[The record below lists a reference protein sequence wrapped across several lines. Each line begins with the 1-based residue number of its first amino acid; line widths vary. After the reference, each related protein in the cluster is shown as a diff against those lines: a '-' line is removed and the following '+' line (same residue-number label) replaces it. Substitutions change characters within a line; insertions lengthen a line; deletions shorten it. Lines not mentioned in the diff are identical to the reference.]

1 MFRAAV
7 GRIIVAGCIGLIL
20 AQTLAPAQTPPPG
33 QALFQAVQQSGTA
46 EVQRLIDLG
55 ANVNAVNEAGATP
68 LMWAIPD
75 LAKVRLLIEHGAD
88 VNAASKNL
96 GRTPLLIAAGYPNTV
111 PVLKLLLDQGADLR
125 VRDRSGENALR
136 KAARFSDVSVVRFL
150 HEQGLDVNE
159 PSGGSPALTVA
170 TAAQGRHYAPT
181 IDYLLEHG
189 ARFEAQTSIAPV
201 RFEASFIERWVAAG
215 AGVNTPGARYQRT
228 PLIAA
233 ASSDEAGVDIV
244 RLLLDKGADPNAK
257 DADGESALDWAM
269 HRRDSAKI
277 ALLRERGAK
286 EGDTPRD
293 RTYPQPTGIADPKV
307 AVAKSIALLQSTSS
321 SVYEQRACISCHQ
334 QMLVETVTAAARA
347 KGIPV
352 REDLS
357 AKNLEQMLKV
367 YKNQAEMAMQGETT
381 GGHVLTYGYFTTALA
396 AAQYKPD
403 AMTAGLVHAIASWQ
417 MPDGSWPGL
426 IERPPMEYST
436 FSHTALSIR
445 ALTLYTPEGRRA
457 EIEEKVRR
465 ARSWMLAAKP
475 ASAEEQAMR
484 IMGLAWSKASPQ
496 EVEAA
501 TKPWIALQNKD
512 GGWSQLPHLGS
523 DAYATGMTLYA
534 LFQAGVS
541 TKSEAYRKGI
551 DYLLRNQYE
560 DGSWFVK
567 TRSFPTQ
574 PHFESGYPFGYNQ
587 WISAAGAC
595 WATLAIAA
603 AI

>member
-1 MFRAAV
+1 MFPTTLKRLL
-7 GRIIVAGCIGLIL
+7 IVACCIGSIVGQALRSD
-20 AQTLAPAQTPPPG
+20 
-33 QALFQAVQQSGTA
+33 QALFQAVQQSGAT
-46 EVQRLIDLG
+46 EVERLISLG
-55 ANVNAVNEAGATP
+55 ANVNVVNEAGATP

-75 LAKVRLLIEHGAD
+75 LAKVRLLVDHGAN
-88 VNAASKNL
+88 VNAVSKNL

-111 PVLKLLLDQGADLR
+111 PVLKLLLEKGADLKA
-125 VRDRSGENALR
+125 RDRSGENALR
-136 KAARFSDVSVVRFL
+136 RAARFGDVSVVRFL
-150 HEQGLDVNE
+150 HEQGIDVNE
-159 PSGGSPALTVA
+159 PSGGSPALTAA

-181 IDYLLEHG
+181 IEYLLEHG
-189 ARFEAQTSIAPV
+189 ATFETQTSIAPV
-201 RFEASFIERWVAAG
+201 RIDSKFIARWIAAG
-215 AGVNTPGARYQRT
+215 AGVNTLGTRYDRT

-233 ASSDEAGVDIV
+233 ASSDEASVEIL

-257 DADGESALDWAM
+257 DKDGESALDWAM
-269 HRRDSAKI
+269 HRKDSAKI
-277 ALLRERGAK
+277 ALLRERGGK
-286 EGDTPRD
+286 EGETPRD
-293 RTYPQPTGIADPKV
+293 RTYPKPQGISDPRV
-307 AVAKSIALLQSTSS
+307 SVAKSIALLQSTSS

-334 QMLVETVTAAARA
+334 QMLVEPATAAVRS

-357 AKNLEQMLKV
+357 AKNLDQMLKV
-367 YKNQAEMAMQGETT
+367 YRNQSEMAMQGETT
-381 GGHVLTYGYFTTALA
+381 GGHVLTYGYFAMALA

-403 AMTAGLVHAIASWQ
+403 MITAGLIHAIASWQ
-417 MPDGSWPGL
+417 MPDGSWPSL

-445 ALTLYTPEGRRA
+445 ALTLYAPEGRRT

-465 ARSWMLAAKP
+465 ARSWLLTAKP

-484 IMGLAWSKASPQ
+484 IMGLAWSKASPK
-496 EVEAA
+496 EIEAA
-501 TKPWIALQNKD
+501 TKPWIALQNKQD
-512 GGWSQLPHLGS
+512 GGWSQLPNLDS
-523 DAYATGMTLYA
+523 DAYATGVTLYA

-551 DYLLRNQYE
+551 AFLLRNQYE

-574 PHFESGYPFGYNQ
+574 PHFDSGYPFGYSQ

>member
-1 MFRAAV
+1 L
-7 GRIIVAGCIGLIL
+7 IVVGCIGPLV
-20 AQTLAPAQTPPPG
+20 AQTPPPD
-33 QALFQAVQQSGTA
+33 QALFQAVQQAGAT
-46 EVQRLIDLG
+46 EVKRLLDLG

-75 LAKVRLLIEHGAD
+75 LAKVRLLVEHGAN
-88 VNAASKNL
+88 VNAVSKNL

-111 PVLKLLLDQGADLR
+111 PVLELLLDKGADLR
-125 VRDRSGENALR
+125 ARDRSGENALR

-150 HEQGLDVNE
+150 HEQGMNVNE

-181 IDYLLEHG
+181 IEYLLDQG
-189 ARFEAQTSIAPV
+189 AKFEAQTSIAPV
-201 RFEASFIERWVAAG
+201 RFDSKFIERWITAG
-215 AGVNTPGARYQRT
+215 AGVNTVVSRFGRT

-233 ASSDEAGVDIV
+233 ASSDEAGVDILQ
-244 RLLLDKGADPNAK
+244 LLLDKGADPDAK
-257 DADGESALDWAM
+257 DKDGESALDWAM
-269 HRRDSAKI
+269 HRQDSAKI

-293 RTYPQPTGIADPKV
+293 RTYPKPSGISDPKV

-321 SVYEQRACISCHQ
+321 SVYEQRGCISCHQ
-334 QMLVETVTAAARA
+334 QMLVETATAAVRA
-347 KGIPV
+347 KGIPI

-357 AKNLEQMLKV
+357 ARNLEQMLKV
-367 YKNQAEMAMQGETT
+367 YRNQAEMAMQGETT
-381 GGHVLTYGYFTTALA
+381 GGHVLTYGYFTMAMA
-396 AAQYKPD
+396 AAQHKPD

-417 MPDGSWPGL
+417 MPDGSWPAL
-426 IERPPMEYST
+426 IERPPLEYST

-445 ALTLYTPEGRRA
+445 ALTLYAPDGRRA
-457 EIEEKVRR
+457 EIDEQVRR
-465 ARSWMLAAKP
+465 ARSWLLAAKP
-475 ASAEEQAMR
+475 ASAEEHAMR
-484 IMGLAWSKASPQ
+484 ILGLAWGKASPK
-496 EVEAA
+496 EIEAA
-501 TKPWIALQNKD
+501 TRPWIVLQNKD
-512 GGWSQLPHLGS
+512 GGWSQLPHLAS

-541 TKSEAYRKGI
+541 TKNGVYRKGI
-551 DYLLRNQYE
+551 DFLLRTQYE

-587 WISAAGAC
+587 WISTAGAC

>member
-1 MFRAAV
+1 MFPITLR
-7 GRIIVAGCIGLIL
+7 RLSIVACCIGPIV
-20 AQTLAPAQTPPPG
+20 AQTLPSD
-33 QALFQAVQQSGTA
+33 QALFQAVQQSGAA
-46 EVQRLIDLG
+46 EVKRLIDLG

-75 LAKVRLLIEHGAD
+75 LAKVRLLVDHGAN
-88 VNAASKNL
+88 VNAISKNL
-96 GRTPLLIAAGYPNTV
+96 GRTPLLIAAGYPSTV
-111 PVLKLLLDQGADLR
+111 PVLKLLLEKGADLR
-125 VRDRSGENALR
+125 ARDRSGENAMR

-150 HEQGLDVNE
+150 HEQGMEVNE
-159 PSGGSPALTVA
+159 PSGGSPALTAA
-170 TAAQGRHYAPT
+170 TIAPGRHYAPT
-181 IDYLLEHG
+181 IEYLLKHG
-189 ARFEAQTSIAPV
+189 ARFEARVSIGPV
-201 RFEASFIERWVAAG
+201 RFDASFIARWIAAG
-215 AGVNTPGARYQRT
+215 AGVNAQGGRYDRT
-228 PLIAA
+228 PLMAAA
-233 ASSDEAGVDIV
+233 ASDQAGIGIL

-257 DADGESALDWAM
+257 DKDGESALDWAM
-269 HRRDSAKI
+269 HRQDSAKI

-293 RTYPQPTGIADPKV
+293 LTYPQPKGISDPRV
-307 AVAKSIALLQSTSS
+307 SVAKSIALLQSTSS

-334 QMLVETVTAAARA
+334 QMLVEAATAAVRA
-347 KGIPV
+347 KGIAV

-367 YKNQAEMAMQGETT
+367 YTNQAEMAMQGETT
-381 GGHVLTYGYFTTALA
+381 GGHVLSYGYFAMALA
-396 AAQYKPD
+396 AARYKPD
-403 AMTAGLVHAIASWQ
+403 GVTAGLVHSVASWQ

-426 IERPPMEYST
+426 IEWPPMEYST

-445 ALTLYTPEGRRA
+445 ALTLYAPEGRRA
-457 EIEEKVRR
+457 EMNEKVRK

-475 ASAEEQAMR
+475 AGAEEQAMR
-484 IMGLAWSKASPQ
+484 IMGLAWSKASAQ
-496 EVEAA
+496 EIDDAI
-501 TKPWIALQNKD
+501 KPWVARQNQD
-512 GGWSQLPHLGS
+512 GGWSQLPQLAS

-534 LFQAGVS
+534 LSQAGVS

-551 DYLLRNQYE
+551 AFLLRNQYE

-574 PHFESGYPFGYNQ
+574 PHFDSGYPFGYNQ

>member
-1 MFRAAV
+1 MFSATVR
-7 GRIIVAGCIGLIL
+7 RFLMVAGGIAPAV
-20 AQTLAPAQTPPPG
+20 AQTLPPD
-33 QALFQAVQQSGTA
+33 QALFHAVQQSSGT
-46 EVQRLIDLG
+46 EVERLIKLG

-68 LMWAIPD
+68 LMWAVPD

-96 GRTPLLIAAGYPNTV
+96 GRTPLLIAAGYPDTV
-111 PVLKLLLDQGADLR
+111 PVLKLLLEKGADLR
-125 VRDRSGENALR
+125 ARDRSGENAMR
-136 KAARFSDVSVVRFL
+136 KAARFSDVSVVEFL
-150 HEQGLDVNE
+150 HERGLEVNE
-159 PSGGSPALTVA
+159 PSGGSPALT
-170 TAAQGRHYAPT
+170 AAIIAPGRHYAPT
-181 IDYLLEHG
+181 IEYLLKHG
-189 ARFEAQTSIAPV
+189 ARFEAQVSIAPV
-201 RFEASFIERWVAAG
+201 RFDASFIARWITAG
-215 AGVNTPGARYQRT
+215 AGVNSQGGRYNRT
-228 PLIAA
+228 PLMAA
-233 ASSDEAGVDIV
+233 AASDEAGIEIL

-257 DADGESALDWAM
+257 DKDGESALDWAM
-269 HRRDSAKI
+269 HRQDRAKI
-277 ALLRERGAK
+277 ALLRERGAQ

-293 RTYPQPTGIADPKV
+293 LTYPQPKGISNPRV
-307 AVAKSIALLQSTSS
+307 SVAKSIALLQSTSS
-321 SVYEQRACISCHQ
+321 IVYEQRACISCHQ
-334 QMLVETVTAAARA
+334 QMLVETAAAAVRA
-347 KGIPV
+347 KGILV

-381 GGHVLTYGYFTTALA
+381 GGHVLSYGYFTMALA
-396 AAQYKPD
+396 AARYKPD
-403 AMTAGLVHAIASWQ
+403 AVTAGLVHSIASWQ

-445 ALTLYTPEGRRA
+445 ALTLYAPEGRRA
-457 EIEEKVRR
+457 EMDEKVRK

-475 ASAEEQAMR
+475 ASAEEHAMR
-484 IMGLAWSKASPQ
+484 IMGLAWSNASRKDI
-496 EVEAA
+496 EAA
-501 TKPWIALQNKD
+501 TRPWIALQNKQD
-512 GGWSQLPHLGS
+512 GGWSQLPHLDS

-541 TKSEAYRKGI
+541 TKSEVYRKGLAF
-551 DYLLRNQYE
+551 LLRNQYE

>member
-1 MFRAAV
+1 MFPITLR
-7 GRIIVAGCIGLIL
+7 RLSLVACCIGTLV
-20 AQTLAPAQTPPPG
+20 AQTLPSD
-33 QALFQAVQQSGTA
+33 QALFQAIQQSGAA
-46 EVQRLIDLG
+46 EVKRLIDLG

-75 LAKVRLLIEHGAD
+75 LAKVRLLVDHGAN
-88 VNAASKNL
+88 VNAISKNL

-111 PVLKLLLDQGADLR
+111 PVLKLLLDKGADLKA
-125 VRDRSGENALR
+125 RDRAGETALR

-150 HEQGLDVNE
+150 HEQGLNLNE

-181 IDYLLEHG
+181 IEYLLEHG
-189 ARFEAQTSIAPV
+189 ATFETQTSIAPV
-201 RFEASFIERWVAAG
+201 RFDASFIARWITAG
-215 AGVNTPGARYQRT
+215 AGVNTAGTRYDRT

-233 ASSDEAGVDIV
+233 AASDEASVEIL
-244 RLLLDKGADPNAK
+244 RLLLDKGADPNAQDK
-257 DADGESALDWAM
+257 DGESALDWAM
-269 HRRDSAKI
+269 HRQDSAKI

-286 EGDTPRD
+286 EGNTPRD
-293 RTYPQPTGIADPKV
+293 LTYPQPTGISDPKV
-307 AVAKSIALLQSTSS
+307 SVAKSIALLQSTSS

-334 QMLVETVTAAARA
+334 QMLVETTAAAVRA

-357 AKNLEQMLKV
+357 VKNLEQMLKV
-367 YKNQAEMAMQGETT
+367 YRNQAEMAMQGETT
-381 GGHVLTYGYFTTALA
+381 GGHVLSYGYFAMALA
-396 AAQYKPD
+396 AAGYKPD
-403 AMTAGLVHAIASWQ
+403 AVTAGLVHAIASWQ

-445 ALTLYTPEGRRA
+445 ALTLYAPEGRRA
-457 EIEEKVRR
+457 EMDEKVRK

-475 ASAEEQAMR
+475 TSAEEQAMR
-484 IMGLAWSKASPQ
+484 IMALAWSKASAQ
-496 EVEAA
+496 EIDAA
-501 TKPWIALQNKD
+501 TKPWVARQNQD
-512 GGWSQLPHLGS
+512 GGWSQLPQLAS

-534 LFQAGVS
+534 LSQAGVS

-551 DYLLRNQYE
+551 AFLLRNQYE

-567 TRSFPTQ
+567 SRSFPTQ
-574 PHFESGYPFGYNQ
+574 PHFDSGYPFGYNQ